1 MTDTIDDTLESPA
14 LPVNEEGAIVVH
26 PGGGSQNVVGYLPA
40 GYYPMD
46 TESKG
51 LVLRLPPAPGSEQTT
66 FTPAGTGAVTTNVQ
80 AKLRGFVSASDFGAV
95 GDGTADDTAEFDLI
109 ETAYT
114 GVDVNLEGKT
124 YLVTSTPT
132 KNNYQNGFFK
142 FSGATRPVD
151 SAFETPA
158 TRFHTYGGQLRKL
171 REALADPL
179 QQIVGI
185 CLIGDSIT
193 WGRALPENAVFG
205 PRNGTLSDPRDSFA
219 SPSWANELKRYIGA
233 NYAFGASPI
242 LSNWAAAPSGEAI
255 AEYRITRLL
264 YPREAPFALTVS
276 GSNQTSTEVATSAT
290 PSGFQ
295 FQLTDG
301 DVTRVGY
308 QEITFPFTG
317 TEFTL
322 IYACVDAD
330 TASYELFV
338 DGVSQGVFETSSAG
352 GGVNGTNNNRR
363 THTFG
368 YVRNKTIQIRSN
380 NTGLTGNR
388 RLRVNGIEVTKRIVI
403 TNQGIIGATTKS
415 YDLYNLSGSFSVPAA
430 VTAQDS
436 FIIMQLGTNDRN
448 RSTAV
453 PAGVQGF
460 ERHLTAIMNRLSPL
474 GDVILMCANPAQNES
489 TVTYSFTMQDVR
501 DTLIREAK
509 SRSID
514 IIDNYSIFIGTNFST
529 FTADGLHPNA
539 RGMLRIAK
547 NIVTALES
555 A

>member
-1 MTDTIDDTLESPA
+1 MTDTIDGTLESPA

-26 PGGGSQNVVGYLPA
+26 SGGGSQNVVGYLPA

-51 LVLRLPPAPGSEQTT
+51 LVLRLPPAGSEQTT

-193 WGRALPENAVFG
+193 WGRALPENAVFA

-276 GSNQTSTEVATSAT
+276 GSNQTSAEVATSAS

-295 FQLTDG
+295 FQINDY
-301 DVTRVGY
+301 DITRVAY
-308 QEITFPFTG
+308 QEISFPFTG

-330 TASYELFV
+330 AASYELFV

-415 YDLYNLSGSFSVPAA
+415 YDLYNLSGSFSVPTA

-460 ERHLTAIMNRLSPL
+460 ERHLTVIMNRLSPL
-474 GDVILMCANPAQNES
+474 GDVILMCACPAQNES
-489 TVTYSFTMQDVR
+489 TATYSFTMQDVR